1 MHLLELGAHH
11 EQAELFVARVH
22 SRRLARDAVRV
33 VEPPAGVDHL
43 APALRQRLGRGGL
56 GDPHELGVADGVQ
69 AEVARQRSRVGGR
82 WRVARGGRLRRRVR
96 LLGDGHCAGRE
107 EGRLRRRTRLFGWR
121 RRRVR
126 GPPPPSRRPRLRPAA
141 DQARHGAKEA
151 AAVGVWRT
159 AARRRGVLGS
169 SKGERELLETRPEEG
184 RLVARLALPLDRLC
198 EPRLAHLARLL
209 LPLRGERCLVTPVA
223 HRCLQLDLARGGSG
237 SLLGL
242 RPLQRRVPLLRLSQR
257 GRQLRELSRQCRLLA
272 SRLARELR
280 VELGQLRLAGRPG
293 GGRFFG
299 ALGGSG
305 PLLLLPPLH
314 ARLALKRRLP
324 SQADGPA
331 GGRALCLLLRLE
343 RRNLPLALLLL
354 LAQRGPAP
362 QAAAREQSASGGL
375 DDGDQPGQ
383 PRLALGLAVR
393 RDARAQEDLRVPE
406 RRGLVRHVKRA
417 QDGGARPALPRG
429 RRVSLRRRPSRR
441 VRRQLRRRNHRAVGA
456 DKVSYGHPVGEAT
469 RKDTHR
475 LEDAAAPE
483 LPHHHRLLEAARR
496 LAHVRLD
503 AAHKVRRRAAYHPQ
517 QLVELCGVTADH
529 TAETST
535 AAFARLRRGR
545 LLREERCDE
554 GLA

>member
-33 VEPPAGVDHL
+33 VEPPARVDHL

-82 WRVARGGRLRRRVR
+82 WRVTRGGRLRRRVR

-107 EGRLRRRTRLFGWR
+107 EGRLRRRTRLFGLR
-121 RRRVR
+121 RRRVASGPGRRQR
-126 GPPPPSRRPRLRPAA
+126 GPPPLSRRPRLRPAA
-141 DQARHGAKEA
+141 DQAHHGAKEA
-151 AAVGVWRT
+151 AAIGVRRT

-198 EPRLAHLARLL
+198 ETRLAHLARLM
-209 LPLRGERCLVTPVA
+209 LPLHGERCLVAPVA

-237 SLLGL
+237 ALLGL
-242 RPLQRRVPLLRLSQR
+242 RPLQRRAPLLRLSQR
-257 GRQLRELSRQCRLLA
+257 GRQLRELGRQCRLLA

-280 VELGQLRLAGRPG
+280 VELVELRLAGRPG

-343 RRNLPLALLLL
+343 RRNLPLTLLLL

-362 QAAAREQSASGGL
+362 QAAACE
-375 DDGDQPGQ
+375 
-383 PRLALGLAVR
+383 
-393 RDARAQEDLRVPE
+393 
-406 RRGLVRHVKRA
+406 
-417 QDGGARPALPRG
+417 
-429 RRVSLRRRPSRR
+429 
-441 VRRQLRRRNHRAVGA
+441 
-456 DKVSYGHPVGEAT
+456 
-469 RKDTHR
+469 
-475 LEDAAAPE
+475 
-483 LPHHHRLLEAARR
+483 
-496 LAHVRLD
+496 
-503 AAHKVRRRAAYHPQ
+503 
-517 QLVELCGVTADH
+517 
-529 TAETST
+529 
-535 AAFARLRRGR
+535 
-545 LLREERCDE
+545 
-554 GLA
+554 